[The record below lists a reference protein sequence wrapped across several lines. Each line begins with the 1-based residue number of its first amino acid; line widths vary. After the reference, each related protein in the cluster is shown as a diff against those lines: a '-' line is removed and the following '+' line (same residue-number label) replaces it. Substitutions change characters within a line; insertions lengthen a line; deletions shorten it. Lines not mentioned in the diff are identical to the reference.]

1 MNPAGWSF
9 MIALVVAL
17 LNAFTTEA
25 VIAFRADERV
35 GAGFQADDTFKCF
48 LTKFLEG
55 CKDGGQCEDHD
66 H

>member
-1 MNPAGWSF
+1 

-35 GAGFQADDTFKCF
+35 SAGFQADDTFEF
-48 LTKFLEG
+48 FITKFLEG
-55 CKDGGQCEDHD
+55 CKDGGKCEEHG
-66 H
+66 